1 MSNTALATMPSTG
14 NSIGSYLGNEN
25 VKAGIAKVVNE
36 KNMDRFVTSIVSA
49 VQANPLLATCT
60 NQSIVSAA
68 LMGESLQ
75 LAPSPQ
81 LGYFYFV
88 PYRNK
93 KKIGGR
99 DVEVQEAQFQLGWK
113 GMVQLAIRSGQYK
126 NIVCNVIKEGEID
139 YNPITEEID
148 LHPIKDPAAREK
160 ARTIGYYAAFELVSG
175 FKKQMFTP
183 IEAMQAHARE
193 WSKAY
198 KADLKYKTSRSP
210 WTSNFDAMAKKT
222 MIRMLLGKWGIMSV
236 EMQQAYVN
244 DMAVID
250 EDGTARY
257 VDSQPQTIDAQVRED
272 IDENA
277 NTVDFDEDA
286 VEAEIPINSPTPEA
300 IAAAA
305 AMPETP
311 KRGRPK
317 KAEVKPAPAPTPAPV
332 PVVEA
337 EVSAVDDEPEWM

>member
-1 MSNTALATMPSTG
+1 MSNTTALATMPSTG
-14 NSIGSYLGNEN
+14 NSIGSYLGNDN

-49 VQANPLLATCT
+49 VQANPLLSTCT

-81 LGYFYFV
+81 LGYYYFV
-88 PYRNK
+88 PYKNK
-93 KKIGGR
+93 KKIGNR
-99 DVEVQEAQFQLGWK
+99 EVEVQEAQFQLGWK

-139 YNPITEEID
+139 YNPITEDIE
-148 LHPIKDPAAREK
+148 LHPIKDPAKREQAK
-160 ARTIGYYAAFELVSG
+160 TIGYYAAFELVSG

-183 IEAMQAHARE
+183 IEAMQAHARS

-198 KADLKYKTSRSP
+198 KADLKYKSSRSP
-210 WTSNFDAMAKKT
+210 WTTNFDAMAKKT

-257 VDSQPQTIDAQVRED
+257 VDSQPDTIEAQVQEDISENANTEDFDDDVIDAQVS
-272 IDENA
+272 INA
-277 NTVDFDEDA
+277 
-286 VEAEIPINSPTPEA
+286 PTPEA
-300 IAAAA
+300 VAAAA
-305 AMPETP
+305 AMPDTP

-317 KAEVKPAPAPTPAPV
+317 KTEPKPAAAPV
-332 PVVEA
+332 QEVEVA
-337 EVSAVDDEPEWM
+337 VSAVEDDDAPEWA